1 MSKGSDVNQSDML
14 ARIKILFTFIIFSV
28 NETLILH
35 VILEVKNYVTNYV
48 FYRALTAKLTHV
60 AFDDIITKL

>member
-28 NETLILH
+28 NETLIL
-35 VILEVKNYVTNYV
+35 ILEVKNYVTNYV

>member
-48 FYRALTAKLTHV
+48 HVFYRALTAKLTSLST
-60 AFDDIITKL
+60 I